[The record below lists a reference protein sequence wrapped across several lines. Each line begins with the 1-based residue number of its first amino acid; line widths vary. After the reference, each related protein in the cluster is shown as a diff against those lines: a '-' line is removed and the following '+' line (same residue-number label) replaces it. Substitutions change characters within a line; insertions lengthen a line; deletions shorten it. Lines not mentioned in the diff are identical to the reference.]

1 VVSGCLPD
9 QQQEDAAGDQIR
21 VLPTKH
27 HCLVLRSVAWCLAT
41 LVSSAVRLSET
52 PPRLPPALTY
62 TLPTCAA
69 VPHPSLPCTI
79 PPARL
84 KDSSEGTVRTLVDME
99 GSYLSAN
106 FFREIVAAE
115 SFAYN
120 SNAPKPAFVTLTG
133 GGGALIPVGMLVVV
147 APAWVVH
154 RNDSPPPPPRTGQTR
169 PC

>member
-1 VVSGCLPD
+1 MDELGNW
-9 QQQEDAAGDQIR
+9 QQEDAAGEQIR
-21 VLPTKH
+21 MVPTEH
-27 HCLVLRSVAWCLAT
+27 HCQVLISLARCLAT
-41 LVSSAVRLSET
+41 LVSSAIRLSQA
-52 PPRLPPALTY
+52 PPRLPPALTH
-62 TLPTCAA
+62 TLPTSAA

-133 GGGALIPVGMLVVV
+133 GGGALIPVGMLGGGGSGM
-147 APAWVVH
+147 AGA
-154 RNDSPPPPPRTGQTR
+154 
-169 PC
+169 